1 MSRKPRFRTPFNSQ
15 HAKRS
20 QTLLE
25 SVQQH
30 FYHISSSLWGKLSWK
45 MSLLVICE
53 ILGLFLNTLI
63 VDDKYFLCNSEN
75 LPQPIQM
82 LLFKKQITFSEVF
95 PPVLKSKSIFKPFEK
110 KDGPPSLYVSEM
122 SHCKRREYLNV

>member
-53 ILGLFLNTLI
+53 ILGLFFNTLI

-82 LLFKKQITFSEVF
+82 LLSKKQITFSEVF
-95 PPVLKSKSIFKPFEK
+95 PPVLKSKSIFEPFEK
-110 KDGPPSLYVSEM
+110 KDGPPSLYVSKM